1 MSELLQIRK
10 VGNEFS
16 NSLQLK
22 KTRANRKVSAVNV
35 KVNYLIQ
42 PLIVDG
48 VQVPNYYFISHDILD
63 YPERNYKMW
72 TYAVNAAEF
81 EQALDQNGNHT
92 VASLDSRYRFIH
104 HLGWSCMYFLKRKSD
119 GKLYACLLLLE
130 IVNGA
135 FVSSKIRPLYV
146 LENNDNMYK
155 ISVTPVVDDL
165 LKHQVDAKATMERIV
180 YVNSSNFDSTGIRYV
195 SCSFN
200 PVWLSCVGITYNN
213 YDQQMQAYGK
223 YYLTT
228 AEVLAIPHL
237 QAEFLL
243 AHSSDVPQTYEY
255 SKLVA
260 RETSYFCF
268 EIPKKHIP
276 VHVVKDGER
285 VKLPLYDDIDCKRLS
300 EVNDLFTVPDTLLV
314 YLDSVYQNACNYFSP
329 TLNGDYSLFY
339 LEK

>member
-1 MSELLQIRK
+1 MNELLQIRK

-35 KVNYLIQ
+35 KVNSLIQ

-48 VQVPNYYFISHDILD
+48 RQVPNYYFISQNIL
-63 YPERNYKMW
+63 EFAENNYKMW
-72 TYAVNAAEF
+72 TYAQNGADF
-81 EQALDQNGNHT
+81 EQAINNGIHNIAT
-92 VASLDSRYRFIH
+92 LDSRYRFVGQF
-104 HLGWSCMYFLKRKSD
+104 GWSCMYLLKKKSD

-130 IVNGA
+130 IVNGV
-135 FVSSKIRPLYV
+135 FVGSKIHPLYI

-155 ISVTPVVDDL
+155 ITITPVVDDF
-165 LKHQVDAKATMERIV
+165 LKHQPDAKATMERIV
-180 YVNSSNFDSTGIRYV
+180 YVNSYGFDNTGLRYIA
-195 SCSFN
+195 CSFN
-200 PVWLSCVGITYNN
+200 PVWLNCVGITYLN
-213 YDQQMQAYGK
+213 YDQQMQAYAK

-228 AEVLAIPHL
+228 SEVMAIPHL
-237 QAEFLL
+237 HDEYLIT
-243 AHSSDVPQTYEY
+243 HPNEDVVGYEY
-255 SKLVA
+255 DKLVA